1 MAVSRLASKA
11 PSATAPPVCTASSDM
26 PALANSRTSR
36 LASTPNPSA
45 STA

>member
-1 MAVSRLASKA
+1 MAVSRLA
-11 PSATAPPVCTASSDM
+11 ASSDM